1 LICVQCLIKA
11 KKKIGGEDG
20 MAGENRLIRLY
31 NSHDRIIYTKLQHLI
46 HDKILAEQIL
56 HAN

>member
-1 LICVQCLIKA
+1 MFDQG